1 MTKRETIPVSR
12 PGHAK
17 NSAASPS
24 APATE
29 SGAPGA
35 LLIVTAAVCGAAV
48 MAIEVLGARI
58 VGPFF
63 GSSLFVWTA
72 LISVTLVSLAAGY
85 AAGGVAADREGG
97 GKALAF
103 LVLGAGF
110 LALLV
115 PLGRSSVLTACAGL
129 GLRAGALAAAAL
141 LFGPPLFLL
150 GAVSPVVVRLA
161 APAPGH
167 LGRTVGVLSAVSTA
181 GSFAGTLAT
190 GYVLIPWIGVTRV
203 LAMTGAILVGL
214 AAVLLLAARK
224 PAIAAGVA
232 GVAALALLS
241 ALGEPPLRAVTLPN
255 GTRAAELFRE
265 ESFYGVVKVI
275 EYSWGERRTREMT
288 IDGLIQGG
296 LDLAGGASV
305 YEYPY
310 LLSWLPLAIRPEGR
324 SCLVVGVGTGAVPR
338 AYEQRGIRTDV
349 VDIDPAVLDAARR
362 FFSFRV
368 SGDVVLEDGR
378 TFLIRSQRTWD
389 YLILDVFS
397 GDLTPS
403 HFLSAEALSLVKS
416 RLAPGGVLGLN
427 LIASTGDDPFLAASV
442 LRTLST
448 VFRTVTAVSLADPT
462 DPKALGNLVV
472 VAYDG
477 PERPIAWDV
486 LRREPVHPMTRD
498 ALVRTL
504 GTKWTPPAS
513 TPGEIITDDRDP
525 LELPAQRAREALRR
539 AILDETPPELLL

>member
-1 MTKRETIPVSR
+1 MSKRETIPVSR
-12 PGHAK
+12 PGPAEY
-17 NSAASPS
+17 SAASAF

-35 LLIVTAAVCGAAV
+35 LLIATAAICGAAV

-85 AAGGVAADREGG
+85 AAGGVLADREGG
-97 GKALAF
+97 GRALAF
-103 LVLGAGF
+103 IVLGAGL

-115 PLGRSSVLTACAGL
+115 PLGRSSVLTACSSL

-190 GYVLIPWIGVTRV
+190 GYVLIPWIGVTQV
-203 LAMTGAILVGL
+203 LAMTGALLVGL

-224 PAIAAGVA
+224 WAIAA
-232 GVAALALLS
+232 GVAALALL
-241 ALGEPPLRAVTLPN
+241 AAPGAPPLRAVTLPN
-255 GTRAAELFRE
+255 GTRAAELFRK

-296 LDLAGGASV
+296 LDLAGGASI
-305 YEYPY
+305 YEYSY
-310 LLSWLPLAIRPEGR
+310 LLSWLPPAIRPGGR

-338 AYEQRGIRTDV
+338 AYERLGIRTDV
-349 VDIDPAVLDAARR
+349 VDIDAAVLDAARR

-378 TFLIRSQRTWD
+378 TFLIRSQRRWD

-448 VFRTVTAVSLADPT
+448 VFRTVTAVSLADPA
-462 DPKALGNLVV
+462 DPTALGNLVV

-477 PERPIAWDV
+477 PERPIAWDA
-486 LRREPVHPMTRD
+486 LRREPMHPMVRD
-498 ALVRTL
+498 ALVRSL
-504 GTKWTPPAS
+504 GKTWNPPAG
-513 TPGEIITDDRDP
+513 TPGEVITDDRDP

-539 AILDETPPELLL
+539 AILEGTFPELLL